1 MEGQTP
7 PLPREVE
14 RLLPPALAAEIAR
27 RATGAVEELRLKRGR
42 RCWMVCDGRNVMLDE
57 IMTERQIS
65 DALTRICGGSA
76 YAFADGIRQG
86 FLPYEGG
93 VRVGLVGRACSENGK
108 TVSVREISTLCLRI
122 PTHARV
128 EVGTLLSLLRGF
140 DRVWGLL
147 LYAPPG
153 GGKTTALRALA
164 RGLSSGESPRRV
176 VVVDTR
182 GELSTGLS
190 GRNLCVDILRGYPRR
205 EGMEIA
211 ARSLGAEAVIC
222 DEICGAEDAE
232 AVIGLVSGG
241 VPVIASAHG
250 ASLGGLL
257 TSADM
262 RALHRAMAFG
272 AYVRIDRTAPRL
284 FSVTEWRE
292 VPSDVAL

>member
-1 MEGQTP
+1 MP
-7 PLPREVE
+7 WAVE
-14 RLLPPALAAEIAR
+14 RLLPSALAAEISR
-27 RATGAVEELRLKRGR
+27 RADGLVEELRLKCGR
-42 RCWMVCDGRNVMLDE
+42 RCWMVCGGENVMLDTV
-57 IMTERQIS
+57 MTEGQIN

-93 VRVGLVGRACSENGK
+93 VRVGIVGRACSENGK
-108 TVSVREISTLCLRI
+108 TVSVRDVSTLCLRI
-122 PTHARV
+122 PTPV
-128 EVGTLLSLLRGF
+128 QVDVGELLALLRGF

-164 RGLSSGESPRRV
+164 RGLASGERPRRV

-182 GELSTGLS
+182 GELSAGLS
-190 GRNLCVDILRGYPRR
+190 GRNLCIDILRGYPRR

-211 ARSLGAEAVIC
+211 ARFLGAETVIC
-222 DEICGAEDAE
+222 DEIFGAEEAE
-232 AVIGLVSGG
+232 AVIGLISGG

-250 ASLGGLL
+250 AELGGLL
-257 TSADM
+257 ASSDM

-272 AYVRIDRTAPRL
+272 AYVRVDRTAARL
-284 FSVTEWRE
+284 FSATEWGE
-292 VPSDVAL
+292 VLLEDAL